1 MFKRMKE
8 IFEAPERLDFIA
20 DCVVKGGE
28 AFENF
33 QKIHKKQHRDLQDQ
47 FNSLDSAVNTNL
59 SRLNNKLSD
68 LETKSRE
75 KDSSVQYQLK
85 ALEEKLD
92 TVDKILYNHRKECN
106 EFEIAHWTE
115 ILKLKGS
122 LEEYKKSCAE
132 LYSRLN
138 DLEYK
143 ATSKVFQSGKSHLA
157 SDELDEVPDDAE
169 VDSITLT
176 GKPIEYLI
184 KLLEKSS
191 EAETLIKSQKRFTN
205 RLIRLLRLSVED
217 PTVSVIDDLRKA
229 EKWKKVMN
237 KKLRNYREKYER
249 EQAGN

>member
-1 MFKRMKE
+1 MFKRVKE
-8 IFEAPERLDFIA
+8 IFEAPERLNFIA
-20 DCVVKGGE
+20 DCVVRGGE

-33 QKIHKKQHRDLQDQ
+33 QKAHKKHHIDLQDQ
-47 FNSLDSAVNTNL
+47 FNSLDSAVHTNL
-59 SRLNNKLSD
+59 RSLNNRLSD

-92 TVDKILYNHRKECN
+92 TADKILHNHRKECN

-143 ATSKVFQSGKSHLA
+143 ATSNMFQSGKSHLA
-157 SDELDEVPDDAE
+157 SDELDEAPDDAE

-184 KLLEKSS
+184 KLMEKGA
-191 EAETLIKSQKRFTN
+191 EAEALIKSQKRFTN
-205 RLIRLLRLSVED
+205 RLLRLLRISVED
-217 PTVSVIDDLRKA
+217 PGRSITEDLRKA

-237 KKLRNYREKYER
+237 KKLRNYREKYE
-249 EQAGN
+249 